1 MKNNAHISIKLADL
15 LEILDARKTINIF
28 ISEKESVK
36 FGYVYE
42 ALADKEFVKAYGDKS
57 VVGISG
63 IIGYTNILIGGDKQ

>member
-42 ALADKEFVKAYGDKS
+42 ALADKEFIKAYGDKS
-57 VVGISG
+57 VVGIFG

>member
-15 LEILDARKTINIF
+15 LEILDARKTVNIF

-36 FGYVYE
+36 FGLVYE
-42 ALADKEFVKAYGDKS
+42 ILTDKDFIKAYGDKS

-63 IIGYTNILIGGDKQ
+63 IIGYASILIKEA

>member
-36 FGYVYE
+36 FGLVYE
-42 ALADKEFVKAYGDKS
+42 VLTDKDFIKVYGDKS
-57 VVGISG
+57 VIGISG
-63 IIGYTNILIGGDKQ
+63 ILSYTNILIGGAEQ

>member
-42 ALADKEFVKAYGDKS
+42 VLTDNNFIKAYGDKS
-57 VVGISG
+57 VIGISG
-63 IIGYTNILIGGDKQ
+63 ILDHTNILIKEA

>member
-15 LEILDARKTINIF
+15 LEILDARKTVNIF

-36 FGYVYE
+36 FGLVYE
-42 ALADKEFVKAYGDKS
+42 ILTDKDFIKDYGDKS

-63 IIGYTNILIGGDKQ
+63 IIGYASILIKEA

>member
-42 ALADKEFVKAYGDKS
+42 ALTDKAFINAYGDKA
-57 VVGISG
+57 VIGLSG
-63 IIGYTNILIGGDKQ
+63 IIGHINILIGGAEQ

>member
-42 ALADKEFVKAYGDKS
+42 VLTDKDFIKVYGDKS
-57 VVGISG
+57 VIGISG
-63 IIGYTNILIGGDKQ
+63 ILSYTNILIGGVEQ

>member
-15 LEILDARKTINIF
+15 LDILDARKTVNIF

-36 FGYVYE
+36 FGLVYE
-42 ALADKEFVKAYGDKS
+42 ILTDKDFIKAYGDKS

-63 IIGYTNILIGGDKQ
+63 IIGYASILIKEA

>member
-15 LEILDARKTINIF
+15 LEILDARKTVNIF

-36 FGYVYE
+36 FGLVYE
-42 ALADKEFVKAYGDKS
+42 VLTDKDFIKAYGDKS

-63 IIGYTNILIGGDKQ
+63 IIGYASILIKEA